1 MVNNNRDGKAKK
13 NIYIKGS
20 KTISLRV
27 YIDLA
32 KPESGARIFS
42 PHVLGARHA
51 QARTRTRVV
60 RLGAQRS
67 DH

>member
-13 NIYIKGS
+13 KYKKGS

-27 YIDLA
+27 YIELA

-42 PHVLGARHA
+42 PHVLGPQRHA

-60 RLGAQRS
+60 
-67 DH
+67 